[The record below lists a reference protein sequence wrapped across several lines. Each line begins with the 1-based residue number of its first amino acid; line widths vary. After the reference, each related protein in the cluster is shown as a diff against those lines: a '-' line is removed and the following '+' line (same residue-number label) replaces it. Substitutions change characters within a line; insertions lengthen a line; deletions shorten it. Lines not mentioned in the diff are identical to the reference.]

1 MKKPLVFHPLLL
13 AFFPPLSLMAHGISY
28 MFLSLRELLVPL
40 ALAVG
45 LAALLLA
52 LLTLLLK
59 DAPKAGIITSVLL
72 LLFFSYGHL
81 FTQFAAWGLPI
92 PHGYLL
98 AGMGLVF
105 AALAA
110 LLVRTRMPLR
120 TLTILFNIAAAAL
133 VVVPVAMIALYLLS
147 SRAIA
152 VARPEPVARS
162 APAARPDIYYL
173 IVDGYGRAD
182 ILAELYAID
191 NSAFVAGLEERG
203 FYVAAQ
209 SRANYTHTHL
219 SLASALN
226 MIYLDEVADQVG
238 RDSTNRMPLREL
250 IADSVV
256 FRFAREQGY
265 QLVAYSS
272 GSAGTSV
279 EKADSYRVAPWTVS
293 EYQSVLVNTTP
304 LSAVLGGW
312 QYDRHRARI
321 RYILDDLATIPAIAE
336 PTLTFAH
343 ILAPHPPF
351 VFGANGEPVQ
361 SSRDFA
367 LFDGSQYMAL
377 APREEYV
384 ERYAQQVT
392 YISRELLKTIDQILA
407 ASTEPPI
414 LIIQGDHGPGSQFD
428 WESLENSY
436 LPERFSIL
444 NAYYLPDGGAEALYA
459 GITPVNTFRLVFNRY
474 LGTDLE
480 LLEDRS
486 YYATM
491 SRPFSFVDVTAQL
504 TAP

>member
-1 MKKPLVFHPLLL
+1 MKKPLVFHPLLM

-256 FRFAREQGY
+256 FRFVREQGY

-279 EKADSYRVAPWTVS
+279 EKADSYRVPPWAVS
-293 EYQSVLVNTTP
+293 EYQNVLLTTTP
-304 LSAVLGGW
+304 LSIVLDGW
-312 QYDRHRARI
+312 QHDRHRARI

-336 PTLTFAH
+336 PTFTFAH
-343 ILAPHPPF
+343 ILCPHPPF

-361 SSRDFA
+361 PGREYT
-367 LFDGSQYMAL
+367 LFDGQFMVIAS
-377 APREEYV
+377 REEYV
-384 ERYAQQVT
+384 AGYARQVAFMN
-392 YISRELLKTIDQILA
+392 RELLRTIDAILA
-407 ASTEPPI
+407 QSSPPPI
-414 LIIQGDHGPGSQFD
+414 IVIQGDHGPASRFD
-428 WESLENSY
+428 WESVEGTY
-436 LPERFSIL
+436 LPERLSVL

-486 YYATM
+486 YYATT
-491 SRPFSFVDVTAQL
+491 SRPFSFVDVTDKVIS
-504 TAP
+504 P